1 MKNSNKT
8 ILFTLIFVLTCVI
21 IVTIIQLTNQSSL
34 PKCSYL
40 DPISIDLLALIA
52 ALFLFVEGI
61 YRIKEHIHAPL
72 KNQITRSIRVAF
84 GASILTLHII
94 QFFFKG

>member
-8 ILFTLIFVLTCVI
+8 ILFTSILVAICVI
-21 IVTIIQLTNQSSL
+21 TATYIQLTNQSGL

-40 DPISIDLLALIA
+40 DPISIDLLAFMA

-61 YRIKEHIHAPL
+61 YRIHEHKNAAL
-72 KNQITRSIRVAF
+72 KSQITRAIRVAF